1 MRFSSSSAPSGEP
14 PRPGHWS
21 RRGAFVLAGLLLAGP
36 LAAQI
41 PGDELPSQSRVRG
54 EYLSATYADIKQIL
68 AEWAEH
74 HQTGDVKKLIRMFT
88 DDGLYSPV
96 DGWYAQGRQA
106 LTDTLTHRLGRVKNY
121 HASLIDFTAS
131 GGLAY
136 YLGRMRYRVEG
147 AGADVSGTF
156 VMVFYLSGRT
166 CRFRSYVE
174 RPVGSD

>member
-1 MRFSSSSAPSGEP
+1 MRSSSSPPPSGVP
-14 PRPGHWS
+14 PRPGSWP
-21 RRGAFVLAGLLLAGP
+21 RRGGIALAGLLLAGP
-36 LAAQI
+36 VAAQI

-54 EYLSATYADIKQIL
+54 EYLSATYTDIKQIL
-68 AEWAEH
+68 AEWSEH
-74 HQTGDVKKLIRMFT
+74 HQSGDVKKLVRMFT

-106 LTDTLTHRLGRVKNY
+106 LTDTLTNRLAAVKNY

-136 YLGRMRYRVEG
+136 YLGRMRYRVDGG
-147 AGADVSGTF
+147 AGTDVSGTF

-166 CRFRSYVE
+166 WRIRSYVE
-174 RPVGSD
+174 RPVGD